1 MPQEIT
7 FWLANEVY
15 MSKPSLQ
22 VEETDG
28 TW

>member
-1 MPQEIT
+1 MLQEIT
-7 FWLANEVY
+7 FWLANEVH
-15 MSKPSLQ
+15 MGKPSLQ